1 MPPASSFGEGPAIPP
16 GGAFSMREESGVK
29 GQDDFGGQGM
39 KALVRRT

>member
-16 GGAFSMREESGVK
+16 GGAFSMREGSGVK

-39 KALVRRT
+39 KGLVVRW